1 MLSAYNVV
9 FVILVVHFYICTIE
23 MKILKINQRMT
34 LQWTLSFLDA
44 IYQVEILILALRE
57 QYTMNICYKKFILRK
72 QYLLKSL

>member
-1 MLSAYNVV
+1 
-9 FVILVVHFYICTIE
+9 
-23 MKILKINQRMT
+23 MT

-72 QYLLKSL
+72 TISIKIFIMYFYISYRMSNIYNFSQCMNYKTIFYKCA